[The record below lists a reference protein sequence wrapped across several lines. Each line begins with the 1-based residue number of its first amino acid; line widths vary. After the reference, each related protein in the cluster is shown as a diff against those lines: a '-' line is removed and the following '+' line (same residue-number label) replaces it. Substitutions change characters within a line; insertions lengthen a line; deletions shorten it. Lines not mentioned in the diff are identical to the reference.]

1 MTEQLAV
8 WSSRRP
14 WLTLAGWA
22 LALVVAIAIS
32 AAFLDDALSADEG
45 VTSDPDSRRADEL
58 VIERFADE
66 LGPPGRDATEVVVV
80 RSASATVDEARFKR
94 RIQGI
99 AAQLRRAGATRVTS
113 FYDTGERRMV
123 SPDRDATWMLVDL
136 GREAE
141 GEIEAVVD
149 AVEAADGRNGFD
161 AAITGEHTLYA
172 DFSTLAEED
181 LRTGELGFGLPA
193 ALIVLLI
200 VFGSAVAGLIPLLLA
215 IVSIVVALA
224 LTALV
229 GQAFPL
235 SVFATNMLA
244 AMGLALGIDY
254 SLFVLSRYREER
266 LHGRDRYAAIA
277 ALGATASRAV
287 LFSGLAFTLAMVGL
301 LLVPSTVMRSVAAGA
316 IVVALVSVAAALTL
330 LPALLG
336 LLGDRVNALRIPSFG
351 RSEGREESPFWSR
364 IVRAVM
370 RRPLTS
376 LVLATAALLA
386 MAIPVLAL
394 RSGET
399 GVNTLPDRLPAKQGY
414 LALNAEFPGETSEP
428 VEIVIDGDAGSPAV
442 NTGID
447 RLSERLASEELLGRA
462 EREINRA
469 GDLTLL
475 TVPVQG
481 DPRGEDAVEAVRELR
496 SEHVPRAFP
505 DPGVDVLVAGVT
517 AESIDKSDTMSR
529 WLPIILA
536 LVLGL
541 SFALLTIAFR
551 SLVVAAK
558 AVTVN
563 LLSVGAAYG
572 LLVLVFQGGIG
583 NELLGFQQ
591 VDTIESWVPLF
602 LFGVLFGL
610 SMDYHVFLLSRIR
623 ERFRQTGDNS
633 DAIAH
638 GVGSTGRIITG
649 AALIIIAVFGGF
661 ARGDLV
667 MFQQMG
673 FGVAIALLLDATI
686 ARLVLVP
693 AGMELLAER
702 NWYLPSWLRWLP
714 EVRVEQRGPAKAA
727 LASPAAGGSSLAT
740 GNAGVSRDPLRE
752 VQDGRLAIIV
762 DSAVTRRPL
771 RQKEPPARPTKER

>member
-1 MTEQLAV
+1 MTKQLAV

-99 AAQLRRAGATRVTS
+99 AAQLRRAGSTRVTS

-266 LHGRDRYAAIA
+266 LHGRDRYDAIA

-287 LFSGLAFTLAMVGL
+287 LFSGIAFTLAMVGL

-351 RSEGREESPFWSR
+351 RSAGREESPFWAR
-364 IVRAVM
+364 TVRAVM
-370 RRPLTS
+370 RRPLIS
-376 LVLATAALLA
+376 LVLAAATLLA
-386 MAIPVLAL
+386 MAAPVLAL
-394 RSGET
+394 RSGEA
-399 GVNTLPDRLPAKQGY
+399 GVSTLPDRLAAKQGY

-496 SEHVPRAFP
+496 SEHVPHAFP

-529 WLPIILA
+529 WLPIVLA

-558 AVTVN
+558 AITVN
-563 LLSVGAAYG
+563 VLSVGAAYG
-572 LLVLVFQGGIG
+572 LLVLVFQHGIG
-583 NELLGFQQ
+583 NELLGFPQA
-591 VDTIESWVPLF
+591 DTIEAWVPLF
-602 LFGVLFGL
+602 LFAVLFGL

-623 ERFRQTGDNS
+623 ERYRQTGDNS

-649 AALIIIAVFGGF
+649 AALIIIAVFSGF

-673 FGVAIALLLDATI
+673 FGVAIALLLDATVV
-686 ARLVLVP
+686 RLLLVP
-693 AGMELLAER
+693 AAMQLLGDR
-702 NWYLPSWLRWLP
+702 NWYLPSWLHWLP
-714 EVRVEQRGPAKAA
+714 DMHVEGAAHGPGTT
-727 LASPAAGGSSLAT
+727 LEP
-740 GNAGVSRDPLRE
+740 AGVRS
-752 VQDGRLAIIV
+752 
-762 DSAVTRRPL
+762 
-771 RQKEPPARPTKER
+771 